1 MQVHV
6 LVAPSERS
14 STDLHP
20 ADLHP
25 TDLHPTDLHP
35 TDKQPADLH
44 PTDLNQGRTSITALF
59 IGNFREKLDAS
70 EPTTTLDHE

>member
-20 ADLHP
+20 
-25 TDLHPTDLHP
+25 TDKQPANLHP